1 VAAFAAFAG
10 PAMAM
15 GNGVN
20 EERGESARVQAN
32 EERGFNHNF
41 FFNPGFN
48 TVGFNTFG
56 FSPFIGFSTFNNCG
70 LSWTWGCNNGLI
82 F

>member
-1 VAAFAAFAG
+1 
-10 PAMAM
+10 MAM

-56 FSPFIGFSTFNNCG
+56 FSPLVIFPTSNTCG
-70 LSWTWGCNNGLI
+70 WNWTWNWNGGCNNGLI